1 MRRSFA
7 LRQDDSVSGVS
18 NVMLETGLLTCGRQ
32 YGSNHSPLVVHG
44 KRGFRQLRRILDR
57 QTPELAENPTCG
69 KLA

>member
-44 KRGFRQLRRILDR
+44 KRGLRQL
-57 QTPELAENPTCG
+57 QP
-69 KLA
+69 